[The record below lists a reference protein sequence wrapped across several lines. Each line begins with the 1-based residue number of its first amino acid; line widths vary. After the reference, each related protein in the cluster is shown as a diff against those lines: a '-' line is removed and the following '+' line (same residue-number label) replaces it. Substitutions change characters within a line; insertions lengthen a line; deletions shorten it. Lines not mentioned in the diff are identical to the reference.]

1 LPEQSTVPDRSLEP
15 MLFDVYRQPA
25 VWRDLARRAPEIED
39 FARHALTPDAG
50 GRLFVFGSGDGW
62 FAARAAAGNAAD
74 PGWTATSGLPF
85 LIDAVPGL
93 TPRDRVLA
101 ISMSGNVDRT
111 VDAARA
117 AADRGVPLA
126 ILTNA
131 DGGRLGQLTDR
142 AFRIGLDDV
151 APFLCGTTSYT
162 ATLAVLMGARSILA
176 DQGNAAGA
184 LDQLADTLATAL
196 PAFDEFARTVAG
208 SRELRPSG
216 ARFLA
221 VGRDLATADYGAAK
235 LVELSLIKPWSD
247 DIEEFAHRQY
257 WTTARDELAVFLPGS
272 PAVAKYASNSAEALG
287 ELGLTTLALE
297 PHGCAVPGA
306 AHRLPLPG
314 PADQAPLMQAVAL
327 QLLAYRLAPLSGTDP
342 NRRLHLKDDAL
353 RFSVSRKLT
362 RRSLLGTG
370 Q

>member
-1 LPEQSTVPDRSLEP
+1 MPEQSTGPDRSLAP
-15 MLFDVYRQPA
+15 MLFDIYRQPA
-25 VWRDLARRAPEIED
+25 VWRELARRGSEIKD
-39 FARHALTPDAG
+39 FTRRALTPDAG

-62 FAARAAAGNAAD
+62 FAARAAGTAAD
-74 PGWTATSGLPF
+74 QTWIATSGLPF
-85 LIDAVPGL
+85 LVDTIPLL

-111 VDAARA
+111 VDAATA
-117 AADRGVPLA
+117 AAERSVPLA

-131 DGGRLGQLTDR
+131 DGGRLGRLTDR
-142 AFRIGLDDV
+142 AFRLGLDDV

-162 ATLAVLMGARSILA
+162 ATLAVLLGARSIL
-176 DQGNAAGA
+176 GGHVNAAASLGR
-184 LDQLADTLATAL
+184 LADALEAAL
-196 PAFDEFARTVAG
+196 PAFDAFARAVAG
-208 SRELRPSG
+208 SREARPSG

-257 WTTARDELAVFLPGS
+257 WTTARDEVAVFLPSS
-272 PAVAKYASNSAEALG
+272 PNVAGYASASAEALG
-287 ELGLTTLALE
+287 ELGLTTVALE
-297 PHGCAVPGA
+297 PDGCPVPGA
-306 AHRLPLPG
+306 RHRLPLPG
-314 PADQAPLMQAVAL
+314 PAASAPLTQAVAL
-327 QLLAYRLAPLSGTDP
+327 QLLAYHLALLSGTDP
-342 NRRLHLKDDAL
+342 NRRLHLKDDTL